1 MLDKEKISKNL
12 KGFVKTGQK
21 YGFVTE
27 AMIESL
33 GKDLLTA
40 PASTSTDYFGAFEG
54 GLIQNT
60 LNITKYAVE
69 LNKVLPE
76 ELQIETSSLVKV
88 CFLHQIG
95 KAKLYVPLVSDWHN
109 KKGIMYDFNNELT
122 SMSVGERSIYYAQ
135 SNGVSFTEDEYQ
147 AILNYGKGD
156 EDKQAKLH
164 TNRLGQILKA
174 AIIMAGIE
182 DKEK

>member
-21 YGFVTE
+21 YGFVTDGLID
-27 AMIESL
+27 AL
-33 GKDLLTA
+33 GRDLLIA
-40 PASTSTDYFGAFEG
+40 PASTSTDYYGAFEG
-54 GLIQNT
+54 GLLQST
-60 LNITKYAVE
+60 LNITKYAVA
-69 LNKVLPE
+69 LNATLPE
-76 ELQIETSSLVKV
+76 ELQAEAGSLVKV

-122 SMSVGERSIYYAQ
+122 SMTVGERSIYYAQ
-135 SNGVSFTEDEYQ
+135 SNGVTFTEDEYQ

-156 EDKQAKLH
+156 DDKQAKLH
-164 TNRLGQILKA
+164 TNKLGQLLKA
-174 AIIMAGIE
+174 AILMVGIE
-182 DKEK
+182 EKPL